1 MRVES
6 EAGFWLVLGLML
18 LLFPFR
24 FLLGVLLAAL
34 VHELGHLIAIRLT
47 GVRIR
52 RIELRALG
60 ARIVTDPMLPRVEAL
75 CAMAGPGAGALCVLP
90 WRWFPELAL
99 AGLVQTAFNLL
110 PVYPLD
116 GWRICAGIGK
126 RK

>member
-34 VHELGHLIAIRLT
+34 VHELGHLIAIWVI
-47 GVRIR
+47 GGRIR
-52 RIELRALG
+52 RIELRAPG
-60 ARIVTDPMLPRVEAL
+60 ARIVTDPMRPRVEAL
-75 CAMAGPGAGALCVLP
+75 CALAGPGAGALCVFA

-116 GWRICAGIGK
+116 GWRIAVGFGK
-126 RK
+126 WK